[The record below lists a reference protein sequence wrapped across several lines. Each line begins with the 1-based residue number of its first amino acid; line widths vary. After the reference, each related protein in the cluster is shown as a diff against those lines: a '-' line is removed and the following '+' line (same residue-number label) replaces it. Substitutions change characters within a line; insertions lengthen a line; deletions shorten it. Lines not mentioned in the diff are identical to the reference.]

1 MRISDWSSHVCSS
14 DLAPS
19 EASGDFL
26 LLPIQILG
34 GEVFA
39 LDHGQRIVA
48 NRGFRALLKFSCMFL
63 GGIMRHYNM
72 RLHRL
77 ELGPQGSVAAISGD
91 AHAVHASAGA
101 RRNETANN
109 DIILQ
114 ADEWVLLALTRGSGK
129 NAGRLCELRA
139 SETTW
144 GMQARTYNSAKE

>member
-48 NRGFRALLKFSCMFL
+48 NRGFRALLQFSCMFL

-101 RRNETANN
+101 RRNETANRSEEHTSE
-109 DIILQ
+109 LQ
-114 ADEWVLLALTRGSGK
+114 SLMRISYAVFCLKKK
-129 NAGRLCELRA
+129 NTHITHDKSNQRQN
-139 SETTW
+139 T
-144 GMQARTYNSAKE
+144 

>member
-48 NRGFRALLKFSCMFL
+48 NRGFRALLQFSCMFL

-109 DIILQ
+109 DIL
-114 ADEWVLLALTRGSGK
+114 DRKSTR
-129 NAGRLCELRA
+129 L
-139 SETTW
+139 
-144 GMQARTYNSAKE
+144 NSSH

>member
-1 MRISDWSSHVCSS
+1 MRISDWSAHVCSS
-14 DLAPS
+14 DLRSVTGPAAPSFTKGSPDAPS

-48 NRGFRALLKFSCMFL
+48 NRGFRALLQFSCMFL

-109 DIILQ
+109 DIFLQ
-114 ADEWVLLALTRGSGK
+114 ADEWVLLALNRGFGED
-129 NAGRLCELRA
+129 AGRFLE
-139 SETTW
+139 
-144 GMQARTYNSAKE
+144 

>member
-48 NRGFRALLKFSCMFL
+48 NRGFRALMQFSCMFL
-63 GGIMRHYNM
+63 GGIMRPYNM
-72 RLHRL
+72 RLHRI
-77 ELGPQGSVAAISGD
+77 ELGTQGSVADIRGD
-91 AHAVHASAGA
+91 GQSVHASAGA
-101 RRNETANN
+101 
-109 DIILQ
+109 
-114 ADEWVLLALTRGSGK
+114 
-129 NAGRLCELRA
+129 LRH
-139 SETTW
+139 ETTTN
-144 GMQARTYNSAKE
+144 QILLHTYQGDLLY